1 MVMRVND
8 DYLSERLERIN
19 NFLVPLGFEEIDLKP
34 GIFTHKMFEGGVFDM
49 TSTDP
54 DTFWI
59 MDTIFKTVQ
68 EYGKTQ
74 KQEELIGVLGL

>member
-1 MVMRVND
+1 MEVND
-8 DYLSERLERIN
+8 DYFFERLERIN

-34 GIFTHKMFEGGVFDM
+34 GIFTHKMFEGGAFDM
-49 TSTDP
+49 TSTDL
-54 DTFWI
+54 DAFWI

-74 KQEELIGVLGL
+74 KQEELLRVFGL

>member
-1 MVMRVND
+1 MRVND

-59 MDTIFKTVQ
+59 MDTIFQTVQ
-68 EYGKTQ
+68 NYGKTQ

>member
-1 MVMRVND
+1 MRVND
-8 DYLSERLERIN
+8 DYFYERLERIN

-68 EYGKTQ
+68 EYGGKQ
-74 KQEELIGVLGL
+74 KSKEVLRLFGL

>member
-1 MVMRVND
+1 MRVND

-19 NFLVPLGFEEIDLKP
+19 NFLVVLGFEEIDLKP